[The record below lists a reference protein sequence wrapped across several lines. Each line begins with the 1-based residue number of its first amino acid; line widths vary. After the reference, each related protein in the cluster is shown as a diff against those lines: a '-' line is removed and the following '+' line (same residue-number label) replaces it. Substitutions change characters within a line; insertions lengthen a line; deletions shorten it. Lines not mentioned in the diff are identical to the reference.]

1 MRRLPV
7 APLLVAALALPA
19 ALLPAAPDEPKT
31 VPGGPAEPAE
41 RTAPAERRDG
51 DILRKIE
58 DLLRVRQD
66 RLLEQVRKIVD
77 QELRRAAEE
86 QRKAQEDRRAQAE
99 KAGKRAKDLG
109 KRLQDLKGTLE
120 QSIARARQA
129 LGEPPPKPADAP
141 AEPEEETAEKPARQ
155 AVPEPY
161 RKLMQAM
168 RLYESGEYEKAI
180 GGLADAM
187 KGLDT
192 MTTAEARRYRAEAL
206 YHTGCAHA
214 ILGRADTAFL
224 ALEKAVR
231 AGYRNIDK
239 MESDAELDPLR
250 DDPRFERLQ
259 RYARSLKG

>member
-1 MRRLPV
+1 MRR
-7 APLLVAALALPA
+7 LPA
-19 ALLPAAPDEPKT
+19 ALLLVLALAASAAFLAAAPDEPKT
-31 VPGGPAEPAE
+31 LPAEPAD
-41 RTAPAERRDG
+41 RPAPAERKEG
-51 DILRKIE
+51 V
-58 DLLRVRQD
+58 LLRRIEELLRARQD
-66 RLLEQVRKIVD
+66 SLMDQVRKIVD

-86 QRKAQEDRRAQAE
+86 QRKAQEARRAQAE
-99 KAGKRAKDLG
+99 KAGKRAKEIG
-109 KRLQDLKGTLE
+109 KRLDDLKGSLE

-129 LGEPPPKPADAP
+129 LGEPPPKPAAP
-141 AEPEEETAEKPARQ
+141 AEPDEEAAEKPVRQ

-180 GGLADAM
+180 ADLAEAM

-214 ILGRADTAFL
+214 ILGRADSAFQSL
-224 ALEKAVR
+224 DKAVR
-231 AGYRNIDK
+231 AGYRNLDK
-239 MESDAELDPLR
+239 IENDAELDPLR
-250 DDPRFERLQ
+250 DDPRFERLR